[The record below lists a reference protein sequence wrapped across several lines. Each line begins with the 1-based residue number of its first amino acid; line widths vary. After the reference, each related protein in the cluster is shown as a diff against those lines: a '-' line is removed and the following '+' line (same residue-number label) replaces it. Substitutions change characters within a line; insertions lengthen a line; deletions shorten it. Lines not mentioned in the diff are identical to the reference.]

1 MSSMHTGCRVICLGL
16 KNAFMHVHLLQS
28 LPPSLSLSLS
38 LPPSSTQY
46 DATRKHM
53 LELERSHGDL
63 ETANAQRRVTISQLE
78 QRLEDREMDS
88 GLVDELREQ
97 VDALEEQLARLQTQ
111 VHAYCACN

>member
-16 KNAFMHVHLLQS
+16 KNAFMHVHLLRS
-28 LPPSLSLSLS
+28 LPPSLSLS
-38 LPPSSTQY
+38 PSPFPTQY

-97 VDALEEQLARLQTQ
+97 VDALEEQMARLQTQ